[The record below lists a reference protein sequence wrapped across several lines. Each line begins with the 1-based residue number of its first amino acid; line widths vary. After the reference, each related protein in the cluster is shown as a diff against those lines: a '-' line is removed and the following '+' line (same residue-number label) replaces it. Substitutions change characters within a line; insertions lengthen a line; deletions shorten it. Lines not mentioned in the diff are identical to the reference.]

1 DVLVQEEGTVG
12 WFRGAPGC
20 YTREYETTLMRTVR
34 CYPCLMNFT
43 RTIHHIAVEFTLW
56 IYPVAEQK
64 IPRLTEL
71 SIYVPDEHMLQFQ
84 QEFDRR
90 SEKDISSSRFP
101 PSLRSLRIPSGRWIF
116 LAGYVSTL
124 DYLVVGSDSDG
135 NDVIPLE
142 SCIQKLGTTHPD
154 LRKLHCTVSS
164 VTGSIRGKCDKYL
177 GFTTNWLIEIALYPP
192 NLKEI
197 GFADISLDY
206 RTISSIT
213 VGIIHLILE

>member
-1 DVLVQEEGTVG
+1 
-12 WFRGAPGC
+12 
-20 YTREYETTLMRTVR
+20 
-34 CYPCLMNFT
+34 MNFT

-164 VTGSIRGKCDKYL
+164 VTGSFR
-177 GFTTNWLIEIALYPP
+177 EIALYPP